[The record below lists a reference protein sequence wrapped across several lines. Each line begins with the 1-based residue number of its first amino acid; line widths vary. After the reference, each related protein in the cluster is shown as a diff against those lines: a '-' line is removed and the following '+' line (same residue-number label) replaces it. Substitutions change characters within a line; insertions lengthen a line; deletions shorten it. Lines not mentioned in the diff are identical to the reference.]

1 MDKLFLVPF
10 SICGEIK
17 VMAADENAAYQHVIE
32 MTQRELAELGELEV
46 SAPETTEDRER
57 AWKRFQEYIAR
68 GKNDDDAVPF

>member
-17 VMAADENAAYQHVIE
+17 VMAANEDAAYQHVIE
-32 MTQRELAELGELEV
+32 MTQRELADLGELEI
-46 SAPETTEDRER
+46 SAPETSEDRKR
-57 AWKRFQEYIAR
+57 AWDLFKEKIAR